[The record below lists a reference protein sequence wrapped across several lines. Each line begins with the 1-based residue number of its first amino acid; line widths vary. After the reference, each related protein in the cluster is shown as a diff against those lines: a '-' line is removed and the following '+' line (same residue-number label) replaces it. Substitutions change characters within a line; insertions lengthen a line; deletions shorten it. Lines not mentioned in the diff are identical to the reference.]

1 MVVGLLNRTAEVY
14 DRTSLKL
21 VLTLRGH
28 EDHVWSVDMD
38 KDIIVT
44 GAWDSRLDSFHKYG
58 LQISRL

>member
-1 MVVGLLNRTAEVY
+1 M
-14 DRTSLKL
+14 SLKL

-44 GAWDSRLDSFHKYG
+44 GAWDSRYSLKGQSREIQDPFFFLFLDQNANNMG
-58 LQISRL
+58 